1 MTLHPFLVYI
11 GKTAVEVER
20 IGRKSYSYEKE
31 CNAFPDYYALV
42 CMYF

>member
-20 IGRKSYSYEKE
+20 IGKRIDVDMTRLITLLINVSSMNSE
-31 CNAFPDYYALV
+31 
-42 CMYF
+42 

>member
-20 IGRKSYSYEKE
+20 IGTEMLFKLIWETTYNRILQKKS
-31 CNAFPDYYALV
+31 
-42 CMYF
+42 M